1 MKIDVHTHI
10 FPDKMAERV
19 IQQLLGESTEP
30 IQPSGLGT
38 VQDLIA
44 RLKSSGIDR
53 AVTCPIATKPEHFDG
68 ILQHAMAIR
77 EGRCGIEASQ
87 MLIPFGSVH
96 PQDPLRFKRLQ
107 ELAEKNI
114 VGIKLHPYYQEF
126 SLGSSDSI
134 DLLRCC
140 RDLDLTVL
148 CHCGFDIAFAPTQIC
163 SPAHVL
169 NIYER
174 IPQIK
179 FIAAH
184 LGGWRQ
190 WKKSLDLLVGKPI
203 LMDTSI
209 LEPDYHTPEI
219 REILEQHPAEKL
231 LFASDWPW
239 QSFERSEALIQSLNI
254 SQGEKK
260 LIMGGNAE
268 RLLKENKL
276 F

>member
-30 IQPSGLGT
+30 IQPAGLGT
-38 VQDLIA
+38 VRDLIA
-44 RLKSSGIDR
+44 RLKAGGIHR
-53 AVTCPIATKPEHFDG
+53 AVTCPIATKPEHFEG
-68 ILQHAMAIR
+68 ILQHALSIR
-77 EGRCGIEASQ
+77 DGRCGTEASQ

-96 PQDPLRFKRLQ
+96 PKDPLRFKRLQ
-107 ELAEKNI
+107 ELAEKKI
-114 VGIKLHPYYQEF
+114 IGVKLHPYYQEF
-126 SLGSSDSI
+126 NLGSSDSI

-140 RDLDLTVL
+140 HDLDLTVL
-148 CHCGFDIAFAPTQIC
+148 CHCGFDIAFAPDPVCT
-163 SPAHVL
+163 PAHVL

-174 IPQIK
+174 MPQIK

-190 WKKSLDLLVGKPI
+190 WKESLRMLAGEQVYL
-203 LMDTSI
+203 DTSI
-209 LEPDYHTPEI
+209 LEPDHNTPEI
-219 REILEQHPAEKL
+219 YDILEHHPAEKL

-254 SQGEKK
+254 SQTKK
-260 LIMGGNAE
+260 ELIMGGNAK
-268 RLLKENKL
+268 RLLNL
-276 F
+276 